1 VPAAAAAAALLRRET
16 SLTFDFVIMTSK
28 TISPLNII
36 RNSDYDYCHNCAIF
50 AFRTGHNYVH
60 LPAGNNKH
68 KIMCS
73 QLILNSSFC
82 VTSRGRH
89 GSRFDDGHLQ
99 VCPRLI
105 LQKALLGKLG
115 L

>member
-16 SLTFDFVIMTSK
+16 SLTLLFMTSK

-36 RNSDYDYCHNCAIF
+36 RNSDYDCHNCAIF

-99 VCPRLI
+99 VYPRLI